1 MDGEH
6 MVIKNTVREH
16 DPPSYEGPLYVKK
29 KFLENFQ
36 EMSIFVGWVQTILNL
51 QVRMEKPWGFV
62 WLRRVVRMK

>member
-1 MDGEH
+1 

-36 EMSIFVGWVQTILNL
+36 EMSIFVIWT
-51 QVRMEKPWGFV
+51 
-62 WLRRVVRMK
+62 

>member
-29 KFLENFQ
+29 KFLENFK
-36 EMSIFVGWVQTILNL
+36 EMYIFVIWRFQRQLKEGYQILML
-51 QVRMEKPWGFV
+51 I
-62 WLRRVVRMK
+62 

>member
-29 KFLENFQ
+29 KFWENFQ
-36 EMSIFVGWVQTILNL
+36 EFTIINIFILK
-51 QVRMEKPWGFV
+51 EK
-62 WLRRVVRMK
+62 

>member
-29 KFLENFQ
+29 KFLENFK
-36 EMSIFVGWVQTILNL
+36 EMSIFVGWVKSTDNRYMIN
-51 QVRMEKPWGFV
+51 VGEGV
-62 WLRRVVRMK
+62 DTVVVRLL

>member
-6 MVIKNTVREH
+6 MVIKITVREH

-36 EMSIFVGWVQTILNL
+36 EMSIFVGWT
-51 QVRMEKPWGFV
+51 
-62 WLRRVVRMK
+62 